1 MAISFLLPPHRN
13 ACSWVWEFVGFDS
26 LLWMIICLLWRR
38 LRASRWGRER
48 ERERLTKGI
57 DARFIN
63 QIKRRRERTPSSFHT
78 PIYERTNEKRYILG
92 LLLCCVGNDCVR
104 PEYQFEVE
112 RRTGGE
118 GNCCRRRRAKKEEG
132 KSNVNNASE
141 LLAIAWGEPLK
152 VPFFRFPPS
161 LSYFPTCAF
170 KTPPPP
176 PRTDSAAQKRGGP
189 GRGGGSILE

>member
-104 PEYQFEVE
+104 PEYQFG
-112 RRTGGE
+112 GGE
-118 GNCCRRRRAKKEEG
+118 EGRRRKLLPPPPCEKEEG
-132 KSNVNNASE
+132 KSNVINASE
-141 LLAIAWGEPLK
+141 LLAIAEEENLLK
-152 VPFFRFPPS
+152 VPFFRF
-161 LSYFPTCAF
+161 LSYLCIQNHAA
-170 KTPPPP
+170 
-176 PRTDSAAQKRGGP
+176 DSAAQKRGGP
-189 GRGGGSILE
+189 GRRGGGSILE